1 MEISVHDN
9 FLLSYFV
16 DAENKEI
23 HLHTKYP
30 YGEEQ
35 EQTDVVFV
43 GVAAYH
49 FESDN
54 LMSIVFDVEETTL
67 EATYLKHQALF
78 ERLRDYAWPNTRC
91 EDKEELLSSM
101 REQGMKAYEIT
112 SSLGLEGFVWARS
125 MVKRKSGN

>member
-1 MEISVHDN
+1 METSVHDN

-23 HLHTKYP
+23 CLHTKYP

-35 EQTDVVFV
+35 EQTDVIFV

-54 LMSIVFDVEETTL
+54 LMSIIFDVEETTL
-67 EATYLKHQALF
+67 EATYLKHQTLF
-78 ERLRDYAWPNTRC
+78 ERLRNYAWP
-91 EDKEELLSSM
+91 DLLPKE
-101 REQGMKAYEIT
+101 
-112 SSLGLEGFVWARS
+112 SSL
-125 MVKRKSGN
+125 KSRELGG